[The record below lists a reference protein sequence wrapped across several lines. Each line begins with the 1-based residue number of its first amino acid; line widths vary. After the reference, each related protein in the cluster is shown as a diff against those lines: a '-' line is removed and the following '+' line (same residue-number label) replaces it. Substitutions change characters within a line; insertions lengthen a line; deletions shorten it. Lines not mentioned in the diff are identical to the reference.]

1 MTTEFYTLPISEV
14 TELTRES
21 VAIRFNVPEQLS
33 GAFQFIQ
40 GQHLTLSTEINGEEV
55 RRSYSIC
62 GDVNKQ
68 ELQIGIKRVADGV
81 FSNYAMDNLKVG
93 MTLDVM
99 APQGHFYTQ
108 LNANSQKHYLCIA
121 AGSGITPILSQIR
134 SILTTEKNAKV
145 TLVFSN
151 KSTSLMMFR
160 EKLSFTKNE
169 FIDRFQWINLFTSE
183 QHEAEIFNGRIT
195 ADKLAS
201 LDVKHII
208 ALSDIDD
215 VFICGPEEMVEN
227 ITPFLQSQGLTD
239 DHIHYEL
246 FFSDS
251 AEKTSQKKQQQREA
265 KFNDETSRVTVKL
278 SGRRTGFDLSFKG
291 DNILEAALYE
301 GADLPFSCK
310 AGVCATC
317 KAKLIK
323 GEVEMDQ
330 NHSLTD
336 EEVADGM
343 ILTCQSH
350 PLTSEVEVDFDV
362 V

>member
-1 MTTEFYTLPISEV
+1 MTTEFYTLSISEV
-14 TELTRES
+14 TTLTRES
-21 VAIRFNVPEQLS
+21 VAISFNVPEQLKES
-33 GAFQFIQ
+33 FKFIQ
-40 GQHLTLSTEINGEEV
+40 GQHLTLAVEINGEEV

-68 ELQIGIKRVADGV
+68 ELQIGIKRVVDGV
-81 FSNYAMDNLKVG
+81 FSNYAIDNLKVG
-93 MTLDVM
+93 MSMEVM
-99 APQGHFYTQ
+99 APQGHFYTE
-108 LNANSQKHYLCIA
+108 LSTANQKNYLCIA

-134 SILTTEKNAKV
+134 SILSTEDNANV

-169 FIDRFQWINLFTSE
+169 YIDRFQLINLFTSE
-183 QHEAEIFNGRIT
+183 QHEAEIFNGRIS
-195 ADKLAS
+195 ADKLSA
-201 LDVKHII
+201 LDAKHII
-208 ALSDIDD
+208 ALDKIDD
-215 VFICGPEEMVEN
+215 VFICGPEDMLEN
-227 ITPFLQSQGLTD
+227 IKPFLSSRSINEEN
-239 DHIHYEL
+239 IHYEL

-251 AEKTSQKKQQQREA
+251 AEQKTIEKQQQRDS
-265 KFNDETSRVTVKL
+265 KFGDESSRVTVKI
-278 SGRRTGFDLSFKG
+278 SGRRTSFDLSLKG
-291 DNILEAALYE
+291 DDILEAAMFE

-317 KAKLIK
+317 KAKLIS

-336 EEVADGM
+336 EEIADGM
-343 ILTCQSH
+343 ILTCQAH
-350 PLTSEVEVDFDV
+350 PISAEVEVDFDV

>member
-1 MTTEFYTLPISEV
+1 MTTEFYTLPIAEV
-14 TELTRES
+14 TALTREA
-21 VAIRFNVPEQLS
+21 VAIRFKVPEQLK
-33 GAFQFIQ
+33 ATFQFIQ
-40 GQHLTLSTEINGEEV
+40 GQHLTLAADIEGEEV

-62 GDVNKQ
+62 GDVNNQ
-68 ELQIGIKRVADGV
+68 ELQIGIKRVVDGT
-81 FSNYAMDNLKVG
+81 FSNYAIDNLKVG
-93 MTLDVM
+93 MTMEVM
-99 APQGHFYTQ
+99 APQGHFYTE
-108 LNANSQKHYLCIA
+108 LNGNNQKHYLCIA

-134 SILTTEKNAKV
+134 SILSSEKNAKV

-169 FIDRFQWINLFTSE
+169 YIERFQWINLFTSE
-183 QHEAEIFNGRIT
+183 QHEAEIFNGRIS
-195 ADKLAS
+195 ADKLAA
-201 LDVKHII
+201 LDAKHII
-208 ALSDIDD
+208 VLDDIDD
-215 VFICGPEEMVEN
+215 VFICGPEEMLDNVK
-227 ITPFLQSQGLTD
+227 PFLTSRGLNEGN
-239 DHIHYEL
+239 IHYEL

-251 AEKTSQKKQQQREA
+251 AEQKTKEKQEQREV
-265 KFNDETSRVTVKL
+265 KFGDETSKVTVKL
-278 SGRRTGFDLSFKG
+278 SGRRTSFELSLKG
-291 DNILEAALYE
+291 DDILEAALFE

-350 PLTSEVEVDFDV
+350 PLSAEVEVDFDV